1 VVDQARRAGA
11 STVLTRP
18 LRRSSLYDGLVE
30 LLGLTSR
37 AARQKNAGKVE
48 AATNLMARVLVVED
62 NLVNQKV
69 AVRTLEML
77 GCHTEVA
84 ENGALAVQAIQERE
98 FDVVLMDCQMPV
110 LDGFEATRQIRDLER
125 PLAKR
130 TPIIA
135 LTANAMQGDR
145 ERCLDAGMDDYV
157 AKPVTVTALDQA
169 LRKWLPEQVAYRP
182 RSAPPTR
189 EEKL

>member
-1 VVDQARRAGA
+1 ML
-11 STVLTRP
+11 SRP
-18 LRRSSLYDGLVE
+18 LRRSALYDGLAE
-30 LLGLTSR
+30 LLGLT
-37 AARQKNAGKVE
+37 ARSSPRRI
-48 AATNLMARVLVVED
+48 ATRQDPATTGDLRARVLVVED

-84 ENGALAVQAIQERE
+84 ENGALAIEALKERE

-110 LDGFEATRQIRDLER
+110 LDGFEATRRIRELEKN
-125 PLAKR
+125 AEKR

-145 ERCLDAGMDDYV
+145 ERCLQAGMDDYV
-157 AKPVTVTALDQA
+157 PKPRHRARSRREPA
-169 LRKWLPEQVAYRP
+169 QVAARQRGVQAAQWP
-182 RSAPPTR
+182 AGVGR
-189 EEKL
+189 